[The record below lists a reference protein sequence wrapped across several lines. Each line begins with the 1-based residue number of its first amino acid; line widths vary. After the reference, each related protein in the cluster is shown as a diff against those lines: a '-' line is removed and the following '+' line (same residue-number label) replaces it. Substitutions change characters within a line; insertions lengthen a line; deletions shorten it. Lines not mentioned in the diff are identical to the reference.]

1 MRKYSDRATFLFSSF
16 KVVKM
21 KNKFKFLTL
30 ICFVFLIC
38 HAIFAQTGKVP
49 PFRMVQA
56 DGKVFKAENLPFGKP
71 IIIIYFSPD
80 CDDCQL
86 FISELLARINDF
98 RKVSIAMITYLSVES
113 VSNFVAKSK
122 LSNYSNIYV
131 GTEENYLLVKNYY
144 NIEQFPFVTLYNKN
158 GDLIKKY
165 NSKEISVNDL
175 SDRLKLLL

>member
-1 MRKYSDRATFLFSSF
+1 
-16 KVVKM
+16 M

-30 ICFVFLIC
+30 ICFVLFMC
-38 HAIFAQTGKVP
+38 PGIFAQKVKVP

-56 DGKVFKAENLPFGKP
+56 DGKVFRAENLPFGMP

-98 RKVSIAMITYLSVES
+98 RKVSIAMITYLQVGR
-113 VSNFVAKSK
+113 VSDFVAKNK
-122 LSNYSNIYV
+122 LTSFSNIYV
-131 GTEENYLLVKNYY
+131 GTEGNYMIVKNYY

-165 NSKEISVNDL
+165 NSKEVNLNDL
-175 SDRLKLLL
+175 SERLKPLL